1 MGGVC
6 DSIVR
11 IYGYMAVQV
20 GTGGSVRI
28 HCGNGMDAV
37 SYRNRNYTGNEAYR
51 IAATEYGK
59 PFSCHRAGNDSD
71 KGTSVDGNR
80 KRKLYAGDGSVLNED
95 STRPYTSYAPNVVV
109 QVLVEKG
116 LTGMMLYIGLCAAVV
131 IYWIKYRKKKTMTAI
146 AACLLAVGVKEM
158 TMSIMLAD
166 GSVWILT
173 LILLA
178 LMQTEAESGNETVK
192 SVRLTAWIRYMPLA
206 VGCCCWIAFM
216 VLDTRLRMDN
226 KAVEQACEA
235 WKKEITKRHYKHW
248 NRPPTVFPAG

>member
-1 MGGVC
+1 MSLCVVGGVC

-80 KRKLYAGDGSVLNED
+80 KRKLYAGDGSGTERRLYPTLYLVCTECGGTSAGRERIDRDDAVYRSVCSGSNILDKISQEKDNDGNSCMSAGSGSKGNDNEHHAGRRMYGYLPD
-95 STRPYTSYAPNVVV
+95 
-109 QVLVEKG
+109 
-116 LTGMMLYIGLCAAVV
+116 I
-131 IYWIKYRKKKTMTAI
+131 
-146 AACLLAVGVKEM
+146 ACLD
-158 TMSIMLAD
+158 AD
-166 GSVWILT
+166 GSRERKRNCKVCKAYCMDT
-173 LILLA
+173 VYAASRGMLL
-178 LMQTEAESGNETVK
+178 LD
-192 SVRLTAWIRYMPLA
+192 SVYG
-206 VGCCCWIAFM
+206 VGH
-216 VLDTRLRMDN
+216 TS
-226 KAVEQACEA
+226 
-235 WKKEITKRHYKHW
+235 TY
-248 NRPPTVFPAG
+248 G

>member
-80 KRKLYAGDGSVLNED
+80 KRKLYAGDGSGTERRLYPTLYLVCTECGG
-95 STRPYTSYAPNVVV
+95 TSASR
-109 QVLVEKG
+109 ER
-116 LTGMMLYIGLCAAVV
+116 IDRDDAV
-131 IYWIKYRKKKTMTAI
+131 YRSVCSGSNILDKISQEKTMTAI

>member
-1 MGGVC
+1 
-6 DSIVR
+6 
-11 IYGYMAVQV
+11 
-20 GTGGSVRI
+20 
-28 HCGNGMDAV
+28 
-37 SYRNRNYTGNEAYR
+37 
-51 IAATEYGK
+51 
-59 PFSCHRAGNDSD
+59 
-71 KGTSVDGNR
+71 
-80 KRKLYAGDGSVLNED
+80 
-95 STRPYTSYAPNVVV
+95 
-109 QVLVEKG
+109 
-116 LTGMMLYIGLCAAVV
+116 MMLYIGLCAAVV

-158 TMSIMLAD
+158 TMSIMLTD

-235 WKKEITKRHYKHW
+235 WKKRKSQRGTTSIGTDL
-248 NRPPTVFPAG
+248 RPFSLPDKQGDSCGVRARQHII